1 MNPCG
6 YILGSL
12 SNIMQFFPPCN
23 HSLII
28 FAIYYNTMN
37 RKIIGCFLLTGLLA
51 LSSYG
56 QTAKEITLKDIW
68 GSRQFV
74 PKRPPALNS
83 LKDGEHYYQE
93 KGDSVNIYQYENGQ
107 FTATL
112 FLGTELVMKDS
123 GDTLQMDDFT
133 LSPDEKKVL
142 ISTATEPIYRRS
154 SKSEFYIF
162 DLTSRQ
168 LSRLCDRGKQR
179 LADFSPDATKVA
191 YFLDNDLYI
200 KDLTS
205 GEESRITHDGKINNI
220 INGATDW
227 VYEEEFEFSKAFFW
241 SPDGRYIAYYRFDE
255 SRVKE
260 FSYTV
265 WGTLYPEEY
274 RYKYPKAGEDN
285 SVVSIHIYELA
296 TGKTLQADPG
306 RDKDSYIPRIRWT
319 ADPGKL
325 CIYWMNRLQNRLEL
339 HLADASTGK
348 TTMLYEED
356 NPAYIEIN
364 DHLTFTDDVKYF
376 FLTSEKSGS
385 RHLYL
390 YGMDGRMIRQITHG
404 NWEVTDVSGYDQ
416 KKKVIY
422 FQTTESGPLN
432 RDISR
437 INLDGT
443 RMKRLSRQTGWN
455 DADFS
460 EQFQYYTLSVS
471 DANTPPV
478 SVLYNQKGKELRVL
492 EDNAVLAQKASEY
505 RFGKVEFL
513 SIPGA
518 DGTLLNAYM
527 IKPGD
532 FDPSEKYPVFMNVY
546 GGPGSQTVENRW
558 GYFDFVWYQML
569 ARKGYISV
577 SVDNRGTGFR
587 GEKFKKCTYGQLG
600 KLETEDQIAAAKH
613 LAALSY
619 VDASRIGIWGWSYG
633 GYMTALCMTKGAD
646 VFKTGI
652 AVAPVMNWRYYD
664 NIYTERFMGLPKD
677 NAAGYDDNSP
687 IHFAKELKGNFLLVH
702 GTADDNVHLQNA
714 IEFSNALIREN
725 KQFTE
730 FFYPN
735 RNHGIYG
742 GNTRLHLY
750 RMMTDF
756 LLEKL

>member
-1 MNPCG
+1 
-6 YILGSL
+6 
-12 SNIMQFFPPCN
+12 
-23 HSLII
+23 
-28 FAIYYNTMN
+28 MN
-37 RKIIGCFLLTGLLA
+37 RKSFALLLLTGLSA
-51 LSSYG
+51 LCAFG
-56 QTAKEITLKDIW
+56 QNNKEITLKDIW
-68 GSRQFV
+68 GSRQFL
-74 PKRPPALNS
+74 PKRPPALTS
-83 LKDGEHYYQE
+83 LSDGVRYYQE
-93 KGDSVNIYQYENGQ
+93 KGDSVNVYFYESGQYS
-107 FTATL
+107 ATL
-112 FLGTELVMKDS
+112 FLNSELVLQDS
-123 GDTLQMDDFT
+123 RDTLQMDDFT
-133 LSPDEKKVL
+133 LSADEKKVL
-142 ISTATEPIYRRS
+142 ISTGTEPIYRRS

-162 DLTSRQ
+162 DLTTRQ

-191 YFLDNDLYI
+191 YFLNNDLYI
-200 KDLTS
+200 RDLT
-205 GEESRITHDGKINNI
+205 GGKEIRISHDGKINNI
-220 INGATDW
+220 INGAADW

-241 SPDGRYIAYYRFDE
+241 SPDGRYLAYYRFDE
-255 SRVKE
+255 SKVRE

-285 SVVSIHIYELA
+285 SVVSIHIYEVA
-296 TGKTLQADPG
+296 TGKTLQVDPG

-339 HLADASTGK
+339 HLADAATGK

-364 DHLTFTDDVKYF
+364 DHLTFTDDRKYF
-376 FLTSEKSGS
+376 FLSSEKGGS

-390 YGMDGRMIRQITHG
+390 YGMDGRLIRQITHG
-404 NWEVTDVSGYDQ
+404 NWEVTDVLGYDQ

-422 FQTTESGPLN
+422 FSTTESGPLN

-443 RMKRLSRQTGWN
+443 RMKRLSHQTGWN
-455 DADFS
+455 DAEFS
-460 EQFQYYTLSVS
+460 EQFQYFRLTFS

-478 SVLYNQKGKELRVL
+478 SGLYDQKGKALRIL
-492 EDNAVLAQKASEY
+492 EDNAALSQKVSEY
-505 RFGKVEFL
+505 QFGRVEFM

-527 IKPGD
+527 IKPAG
-532 FDPSEKYPVFMNVY
+532 FDQSKKYPVLMNVY
-546 GGPGSQTVENRW
+546 GGPGSQSVENRW
-558 GYFDFVWYQML
+558 GYYDFIWYQML
-569 ARKGYISV
+569 ARKGYIPV

-587 GEKFKKCTYGQLG
+587 GEQFKKCTYGQLG
-600 KLETEDQIAAAKH
+600 KLETEDQIAAARY
-613 LAALSY
+613 LASQPY
-619 VDASRIGIWGWSYG
+619 VDGGRIGIWGWSYG

-664 NIYTERFMGLPKD
+664 NIYTERFMGLPRD

-687 IHFAKELKGNFLLVH
+687 IHFAKELKGNFLMVH

-756 LLEKL
+756 LLDKL